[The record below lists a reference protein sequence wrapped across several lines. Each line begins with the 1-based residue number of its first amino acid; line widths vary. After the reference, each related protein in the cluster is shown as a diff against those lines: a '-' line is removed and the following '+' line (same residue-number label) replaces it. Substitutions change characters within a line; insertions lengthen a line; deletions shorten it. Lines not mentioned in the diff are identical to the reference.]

1 MADGKDSEQMQKTF
15 ETRSQ
20 VSGSRTSSRSSASS
34 AATKSLESRRRH
46 HSLKTLAT
54 GTYLHTVGDAEQ
66 LSKNN
71 VCREIHKVA
80 VALKQMLDAFV
91 VFPGHLSVQL
101 IKEGFYAIAGFPRVI
116 GAIDCTHGQIRASLG
131 EHEADYINRKSV
143 HSINVQMTC
152 DHQCLITSIDAN
164 GLGQFTYIQRVNYS
178 KIMFCFP
185 LKLNLMGCCLE
196 TDGYACKRNLMTP
209 FPDPQLGPQ
218 SQFNV
223 AHFKTRVRI
232 EMTFGILKSRFNC
245 LRLLRVQPAKACD
258 IIVAC
263 VVLHNIAMI
272 RKERV
277 PPVEP
282 QPTDLVDP
290 VTVDQPEGRVVRQTI
305 AEVIFNC

>member
-1 MADGKDSEQMQKTF
+1 MSVAESTPVFPSLSSTCNFQASNYNTQNVPHHDITRTF
-15 ETRSQ
+15 DHM
-20 VSGSRTSSRSSASS
+20 
-34 AATKSLESRRRH
+34 SLESRRRH

-152 DHQCLITSIDAN
+152 DHQCLITGIDAN
-164 GLGQFTYIQRVNYS
+164 GL
-178 KIMFCFP
+178 
-185 LKLNLMGCCLE
+185 
-196 TDGYACKRNLMTP
+196 DGYACKRNLMTP

-290 VTVDQPEGRVVRQTI
+290 VTVDQPEGRV
-305 AEVIFNC
+305 